1 MENFITQ
8 IEFFRF
14 FNENIWDLN
23 LSPSPSIKV
32 IYKNKNRTIKRGS
45 QLL

>member
-14 FNENIWDLN
+14 FNEDIWDLN
-23 LSPSPSIKV
+23 LSPSPKYQSYI
-32 IYKNKNRTIKRGS
+32 
-45 QLL
+45 